1 MVLSNIKYM
10 ELSCYSPTNLK
21 LKMFSH
27 IMYLN

>member
-1 MVLSNIKYM
+1 MVLSIKYM
-10 ELSCYSPTNLK
+10 ELICYSPTDLK